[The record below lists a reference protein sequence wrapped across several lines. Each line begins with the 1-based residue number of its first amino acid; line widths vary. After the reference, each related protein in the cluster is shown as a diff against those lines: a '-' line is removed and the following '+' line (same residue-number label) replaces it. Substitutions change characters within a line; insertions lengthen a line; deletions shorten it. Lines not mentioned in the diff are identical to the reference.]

1 MHIPVPKQVREEM
14 EEAEGEGERR
24 WRKEGRKAE
33 GENRRREERL
43 TVAGSL
49 PSRTGQGRGR
59 RNSFLVPKTCLGDL
73 RTDKSSN
80 MTVIV

>member
-14 EEAEGEGERR
+14 EEAEAEGERR
-24 WRKEGRKAE
+24 WRKEGRKAEE

-49 PSRTGQGRGR
+49 PSRTGQGGGR
-59 RNSFLVPKTCLGDL
+59 RNSFLVPQTCLGDL
-73 RTDKSSN
+73 RTDKLS
-80 MTVIV
+80 T